1 MNGDV
6 TSGGPSER
14 VDLSMA
20 KSLANFDFKSI
31 AFNQNPP
38 HFTDAFIDTIEF
50 EKIVPC
56 YAHLPQNV
64 VALLPLLLALLLH
77 HYHNSLDTLGDENPL
92 RLSPLWNDENGIL
105 YRHHLFE
112 NLRGVGHGPDH
123 INALELRDI
132 NSDQWTMV
140 SAGFEIQL
148 AMMKDMSKVLGD
160 QSSKNTQDCVRKANF
175 ILSEITG
182 KADTLEE
189 SALMPHFS
197 SVVRASHAV
206 HCAAT
211 PSASDISNTTSQ
223 PPNPRVDY
231 FRILEQPP
239 VPFKMPGTLSCKKAF
254 YRMHCLGPDRGGLWR
269 EKEASDIDASVV
281 GPERK
286 TMRELFNKALT
297 VCKMLLGSNK
307 HAEIDRLGIDKAW
320 TLCKFKVNNIWD
332 SSLNFDILGAD
343 GAPAVRTVYNI
354 MHGKDTFMSTDTCTR
369 LREQC
374 VATSIDTGRSQIQAA
389 LSFLPVI
396 SNSNTATNQS
406 KATVDDTVLDIDDT
420 QDHVPKIEDT
430 VECFVCEVCKP
441 HRLHREWA
449 DWTRCAR
456 GHLSSRDLRDKQHFF
471 KDQVRTVRGQKSNP
485 SVPTS
490 RYIACGT
497 PTFKHYS
504 TEEKLV
510 FFRQR
515 IIYAGLLKKGDR
527 IEIQLLNTGQSN
539 KALVVSGQLA
549 LITKSWKVE
558 VAILDSQNPLIL
570 DKDHPGTEWVWV
582 NSILAVIPNSQ
593 TPTNIRANVSKLDP
607 YLNDRQKT
615 NLGTA
620 ASAAQTQ
627 YRGTVRGRGL
637 EPVVLDHEY
646 GMESGTPKRPQHMPC
661 GTTGRPQAEWKQLCD
676 SEYLLGIGAHIM
688 LRDAAE
694 FGKPFFIPMHKIHVK
709 NSTGLGAN
717 SRDCIKFPIFAF
729 KEAQFIESDLGITF
743 GGIYPD
749 SVQKVLKAFELDES
763 NRCFFLSLGFAT
775 NIDPFMLQCLFRK
788 HAQYLRHNKDAVLR
802 CIGDGEGDEG
812 LKASISSELDEAISI
827 TNTDSYV
834 DCCSLR
840 YFWPVEFDTLRVVI
854 ICKRGDRV
862 FQSVYNASGTERI
875 RIQSFDDGNS
885 KKTIFL
891 KLESGHYTVLTLL
904 HGHIDVCSDNCCSW
918 FLHDIDSQLRCPSVK
933 SMQFHTHAN
942 NDSYV
947 ATAVEGNMPSE
958 QDVDAMYLQVTGK
971 HGIKFDSKGTWL
983 AGLPDG
989 ISTENWNQQGSL
1001 VPESWNRVRNA
1012 LMHNMNNF
1020 YEEQPQESRQRSHR
1034 GFMKSPKATEKKTV
1048 ATTPVVFL
1056 DVGCESGRGLV
1067 RMLHDHRIT
1076 HVAGIELQPA
1086 WFKLSVVLFQEL
1098 RALFL
1103 QNGFRMPSVTI
1114 FNSCL
1119 MSPKP
1124 ELLYIYSTCSIVV
1137 MNNEVFDKKPF
1148 FVSHRGA
1155 NKLPSDVR
1163 NAPLSHMDGDAK
1175 KYLSPNAAFTL
1186 SKHFQNSTSI
1196 AVFKPEHFSDQ
1207 LDYSI
1212 PTTLHVTCT
1221 WSTFEVARSTVSLM
1235 DHMQHVNIAPG
1246 VRLVCA
1252 SPKYV
1257 RLWQEY
1263 MRKWSNSLP
1272 LAFLIM
1278 QNPKY
1283 DPRSKPRKKTGTELG
1298 QNVVIHSDESC
1309 DAPSD
1314 TSDLEDILPDIQEL
1328 DTLSTDRHLNIQ
1340 TLASLNPRQ
1349 MLHEDVLFNY
1359 MILLEARFPLIS
1371 FRPWMT
1377 GLCTELR
1384 ETTKRL
1390 PEYIRKQCTKY
1401 IFQKQAT
1408 DRGTFIFALNPGLHW
1423 IAFKI
1428 DFSKKYIASM
1438 CSLQDPQIDMAQ
1450 AIKSW
1455 ISSLCADARN
1465 FEHYSVAVPNQRNA
1479 VDCGPLCCM
1488 FLLFL
1493 SQNDISRST
1502 KLEYDTISTASAM
1515 RLRIF
1520 ADIAQKKITPLVTKN
1535 GQLYAEKK

>member
-1 MNGDV
+1 
-6 TSGGPSER
+6 
-14 VDLSMA
+14 MA

-64 VALLPLLLALLLH
+64 VALLPLLLALLVH
-77 HYHNSLDTLGDENPL
+77 HYHANLDSLGDENPL
-92 RLSPLWNDENGIL
+92 RLSPLWNGDDGIL
-105 YRHHLFE
+105 YRHHLYE
-112 NLRGVGHGPDH
+112 NLRGACYGPDD
-123 INALELRDI
+123 IDGLELRDI
-132 NSDQWTMV
+132 HSDQWTIGVASLENQVAIM
-140 SAGFEIQL
+140 Q
-148 AMMKDMSKVLGD
+148 DMCALFGD
-160 QSSKNTQDCVRKANF
+160 RSSTNTQVCVRKANF

-182 KADTLEE
+182 KAIILPE

-197 SVVRASHAV
+197 PGAGASHIV

-211 PSASDISNTTSQ
+211 PPASDISNATSQ
-223 PPNPRVDY
+223 PAMLKARVDF

-239 VPFKMPGTLSCKKAF
+239 VPFKMPVTLSCKKAF

-269 EKEASDIDASVV
+269 EKQASDIDASVV

-307 HAEIDRLGIDKAW
+307 HAEIDKLGIDTAW

-332 SSLNFDILGAD
+332 PSLHFDILGAD
-343 GAPAVRTVYNI
+343 GAPAVRTAYNI
-354 MHGKDTFMSTDTCTR
+354 MHGIDTFLSTDTCTR

-374 VATSIDTGRSQIQAA
+374 LTTSIDTGRSQIQSA
-389 LSFLPVI
+389 LSFLPVK
-396 SNSNTATNQS
+396 SNTPTTQS
-406 KATVDDTVLDIDDT
+406 ESTVDVTGTADKDEPVLEIDEVVEKD
-420 QDHVPKIEDT
+420 DY
-430 VECFVCEVCKP
+430 VECFVCEVCRP
-441 HRLHREWA
+441 PRLHREWS

-456 GHLSSRDLRDKQHFF
+456 GHLSSRDKQHFF
-471 KDQVRTVRGQKSNP
+471 KDQVRTVRGRKSNP
-485 SVPTS
+485 TVPTS

-504 TEEKLV
+504 TEEKLI

-515 IIYAGLLKKGDR
+515 IIYDGLLKKGDR
-527 IEIQLLNTGQSN
+527 IEIQLLNTGPSK
-539 KALVVSGQLA
+539 KALVVSGQLK

-593 TPTNIRANVSKLDP
+593 TPIKGRVNVSNLEP
-607 YLNDRQKT
+607 YLYNSQKN

-627 YRGTVRGRGL
+627 CRGTIRARDHVPL
-637 EPVVLDHEY
+637 VLTGVY
-646 GMESGTPKRPQHMPC
+646 GMESGILKRPQFMAC
-661 GTTGRPQAEWKQLCD
+661 GTADRPNVEWKQLCD
-676 SEYLLGIGAHIM
+676 SDYLLGIGAHIM
-688 LRDAAE
+688 LRDTAE
-694 FGKPFFIPMHKIHVK
+694 FGKPFFIPMHKIHMK
-709 NSTGLGAN
+709 NRTGLGKK
-717 SRDCIKFPIFAF
+717 SRDCITFPIFAF
-729 KEAQFIESDLGITF
+729 EEAQFIESDLGITF

-749 SVQKVLKAFELDES
+749 SVRKVLDAFQLDES
-763 NRCFFLSLGFAT
+763 NRCFFLCLGFAT
-775 NIDPFMLQCLFRK
+775 NIDPFLLQCLFRT
-788 HAQYLRHNKDAVLR
+788 HAKYLLHNKDAVLR

-840 YFWPVEFDTLRVVI
+840 FFWPAEFDNLRIVI
-854 ICKRGDRV
+854 LCKRGQRV

-875 RIQSFDDGNS
+875 QSCDDGNS

-904 HGHIDVCSDNCCSW
+904 HGHIDVCSDNCSW
-918 FLHDIDSQLRCPSVK
+918 FLHDIDSQSRCPSVK

-947 ATAVEGNMPSE
+947 ATAVEGTMPSE
-958 QDVDAMYLQVTGK
+958 QDVDTMYLQVTGN
-971 HGIKFDSKGTWL
+971 HGITFDSQGRWL
-983 AGLPDG
+983 TGLPDG
-989 ISTENWNQQGSL
+989 ISTEYWNQQGSL
-1001 VPESWNRVRNA
+1001 IPESWNKVRNA
-1012 LMHNMNNF
+1012 LMNNMNNF
-1020 YEEQPQESRQRSHR
+1020 YEEQATRPQEQTTVAKARPQRV
-1034 GFMKSPKATEKKTV
+1034 FMKSPKAREKNTV

-1067 RMLHDHRIT
+1067 RMLHDDRIT
-1076 HVAGIELQPA
+1076 HVAGIELQRA

-1098 RALFL
+1098 RALFI

-1124 ELLYIYSTCSIVV
+1124 ELVYIYTTCSIAV
-1137 MNNEVFDKKPF
+1137 MNNEVFDTKPC
-1148 FVSHRGA
+1148 FVAHRGV
-1155 NKLPSDVR
+1155 NKLPDDVR
-1163 NAPLSHMDGDAK
+1163 NAPLRHMDGDIK

-1196 AVFKPEHFSDQ
+1196 AVFKPEYFSDQ

-1212 PTTLHVTCT
+1212 PTTYHVTST
-1221 WSTFEVARSTVSLM
+1221 WSTFEKARSTVSLM

-1272 LAFLIM
+1272 AAFLIM
-1278 QNPKY
+1278 RNPKY
-1283 DPRSKPRKKTGTELG
+1283 DPRQKPRKKKGTESEG
-1298 QNVVIHSDESC
+1298 KIVIHSDDS
-1309 DAPSD
+1309 SD
-1314 TSDLEDILPDIQEL
+1314 DPIDTADLEAIFPEIREL
-1328 DTLSTDRHLNIQ
+1328 DTLSTDHHLNIQ

-1349 MLHEDVLFNY
+1349 MLHEDVLLNY
-1359 MILLEARFPLIS
+1359 MILLESRFPLIS
-1371 FRPWMT
+1371 FRPFMVS
-1377 GLCTELR
+1377 LCQELR
-1384 ETTKRL
+1384 ETGKRSL
-1390 PEYIRKQCTKY
+1390 EYIRGQCRKY
-1401 IFQKQAT
+1401 IFQKQPT
-1408 DRGTFIFALNPGLHW
+1408 DSGTFIFALNPGLHW

-1438 CSLQDPQIDMAQ
+1438 CSLQDPQKELAQ
-1450 AIKSW
+1450 AIISW

-1465 FEHYSVAVPNQRNA
+1465 FDHFSVAVPNQHNA

-1493 SQNDISRST
+1493 SHNDISRST
-1502 KLEYDTISTASAM
+1502 KLEYETISTASAM

-1520 ADIAQKKITPLVTKN
+1520 ADIAQKRITPLVTKN
-1535 GQLYAEKK
+1535 